1 MANSKAQKTE
11 ELKGNKGVNGIE
23 LKDNKKMVK
32 KIDIYL
38 NHAST
43 LPFQASVTI
52 TQKPSH

>member
-43 LPFQASVTI
+43 LPFKASVTI
-52 TQKPSH
+52 T